1 MHGVPSRAQSA
12 VDPRASA
19 GVLSFCRARLQSCNW
34 SKYVNDHVA
43 APVEE
48 LGVDEVVKSRLPR
61 RKKDALSGVRRC
73 RAGQRRRP
81 SCAKDGMARLRSA
94 TLPT

>member
-1 MHGVPSRAQSA
+1 MHGVRSRAQSA

-19 GVLSFCRARLQSCNW
+19 GVLSFCRARLQSCNG
-34 SKYVNDHVA
+34 SKYVNDQVT

-48 LGVDEVVKSRLPR
+48 LGVDEVVKSRLPH
-61 RKKDALSGVRRC
+61 RKNDAPPGVRSC
-73 RAGQRRRP
+73 RAGLSRRP
-81 SCAKDGMARLRSA
+81 CCDKDGSARLRSA